1 MEVKGLRYKSVWEA
15 WCPTEISLQDGDT
28 WTIYLKKPREGLI
41 IASGECGPIDAT
53 LMIGS
58 DNYVKA
64 KLKKKAEKI
73 RGYLQTLNAVPD
85 ATAKTYHAEW
95 LAAGRKFTPC
105 FFSRDYRRNGQ
116 NC

>member
-1 MEVKGLRYKSVWEA
+1 MQVKGLRYKSVWEA
-15 WCPTEISLQDGDT
+15 WCPTESSRRDGDT
-28 WTIYLKKPREGLI
+28 CTFDLKKPREGLI
-41 IASGECGPIDAT
+41 IAGGECGPIDAT